1 MADILLDSAIKQG
14 SIEGEALIGFMA
26 LLGLSLEPYYSVAGP
41 EGKPY

>member
-26 LLGLSLEPYYSVAGP
+26 LLGLSLESYYSVAGP